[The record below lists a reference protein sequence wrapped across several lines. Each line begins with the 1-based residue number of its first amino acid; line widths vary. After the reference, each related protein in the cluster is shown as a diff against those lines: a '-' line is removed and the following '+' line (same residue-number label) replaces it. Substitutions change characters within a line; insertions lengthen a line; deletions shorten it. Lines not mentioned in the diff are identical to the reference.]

1 MQPITFTPERTV
13 TRMEPIDTDVLA
25 LLDRL
30 DPHLDE
36 PCSVPGCV
44 HTAADVMHD
53 VVGGIRAA

>member
-1 MQPITFTPERTV
+1 
-13 TRMEPIDTDVLA
+13 MEPIDTYVLA

-44 HTAADVMHD
+44 HTHADAMHD
-53 VVGGIRAA
+53 TVGGLRAA